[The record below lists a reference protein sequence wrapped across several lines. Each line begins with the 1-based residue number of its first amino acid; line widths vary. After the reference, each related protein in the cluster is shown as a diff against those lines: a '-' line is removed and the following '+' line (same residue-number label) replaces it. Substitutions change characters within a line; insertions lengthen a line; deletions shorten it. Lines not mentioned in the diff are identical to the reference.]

1 MDGNINKKV
10 YLNPN
15 FKGPLINNTRPF
27 LHPNVPNLYQCFPQQ
42 MQNDM
47 LSVESNSSRR
57 IYVNPNFKQVKHE
70 NQANSISQETNK
82 KAENMKSSPKLIS
95 KSKYSLV
102 ANVTKNVISQKNN
115 YMEDRRYNSMFTTQK
130 TDISHQNI
138 NTQKVLHDKYQYGV
152 PIVKSRYTIVRNN
165 KDLSNIKAENKLE
178 NLKEKISSSLNATSN
193 KSMSVGT
200 CNTNVSHSI
209 QNHEYIRSENKP
221 SEKITKIKISKYK
234 TVPINYLKKNLSVIK
249 AKQLKSKPTVLQ
261 TKNTAKFNKLEFS
274 LNNNRYK
281 LIRSN
286 SKPLIHLNS
295 PKAFIQTLNK
305 NDSSKT
311 KLLRA
316 NFKVNNIPCRLFTK
330 YGKCLRKDYGKCEFL
345 HDKKHVSLC
354 RKFLKGICH
363 DSNCTL
369 SHELTANK
377 MPTCFFYLKG
387 VCTKEN
393 CPYLHVKLSEKIKM
407 CPNFLRGYCEKGDTC
422 KLRHVKVN
430 QSKLLTIN
438 SSNKIQN
445 KIIKLKKGRPKSSIQ
460 SKRVTVCSDSTNIN
474 AQNDDQSNVE
484 CRYYKESSFSSSNE
498 ISCDNIKPTRCKIGT
513 LPSFIQL

>member
-1 MDGNINKKV
+1 MDGNLNKKV

-15 FKGPLINNTRPF
+15 FKGPLINNSWPF
-27 LHPNVPNLYQCFPQQ
+27 IHPNVQNLYQCFPQQ

-47 LSVESNSSRR
+47 LFVENNSNRR

-70 NQANSISQETNK
+70 NRANSTFQETNI
-82 KAENMKSSPKLIS
+82 KAESMKSSPKLIS
-95 KSKYSLV
+95 TSKYSLV
-102 ANVTKNVISQKNN
+102 ANVTKNVISQRNN
-115 YMEDRRYNSMFTTQK
+115 YREDRQYNSMYTTQK
-130 TDISHQNI
+130 TDISNQSI
-138 NTQKVLHDKYQYGV
+138 NTQKVLHDKYQNGV
-152 PIVKSRYTIVRNN
+152 PIVKSRYTIVRKN

-178 NLKEKISSSLNATSN
+178 NLKEKISSSLNETPN
-193 KSMSVGT
+193 KSLSVGT
-200 CNTNVSHSI
+200 CNNNVNHSI
-209 QNHEYIRSENKP
+209 KNHEYVRSENKP

-234 TVPINYLKKNLSVIK
+234 TVPITYLKKNLSVIK
-249 AKQLKSKPTVLQ
+249 AKELKSNPTVLQ

-281 LIRSN
+281 LIRPS
-286 SKPLIHLNS
+286 SKPLTHLNS
-295 PKAFIQTLNK
+295 PKAFIQALNK
-305 NDSSKT
+305 NDPSKI

-393 CPYLHVKLSEKIKM
+393 CPYVHVKLSEKIKM

-430 QSKLLTIN
+430 QPKLLSIN
-438 SSNKIQN
+438 SRNKIQN
-445 KIIKLKKGRPKSSIQ
+445 KIIKLKKGKPKGSIQ
-460 SKRVTVCSDSTNIN
+460 SKRLTLCSDSTNIN
-474 AQNDDQSNVE
+474 TQNDDQSNVE

-498 ISCDNIKPTRCKIGT
+498 ISNIKPTRCKIGT
-513 LPSFIQL
+513 LPSFIEL